1 MPLLTLKR
9 ANELKT
15 SYGATFDKVLNLFDP
30 KFHFLETYDTKTQKN
45 GLKDKNPKP

>member
-15 SYGATFDKVLNLFDP
+15 SYGDTFDKVLDLFEQ
-30 KFHFLETYDTKTQKN
+30 KYHFLETFDTKTQK
-45 GLKDKNPKP
+45 LV